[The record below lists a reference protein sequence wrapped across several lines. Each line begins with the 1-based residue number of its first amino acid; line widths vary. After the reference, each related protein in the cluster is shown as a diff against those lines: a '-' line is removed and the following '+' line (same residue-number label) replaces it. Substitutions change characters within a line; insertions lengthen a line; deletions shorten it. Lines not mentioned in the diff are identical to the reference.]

1 MIYLTYN
8 DPPSGIYNSQVI
20 DVVNY
25 MNHLEPKKVTLV
37 ALISLRKFIAN
48 KQKIKARCH
57 NALVIPMFPK
67 AAYWRLNFYSLA
79 LILLF
84 RNERTIMARGPFATN
99 LALKLKRYGFCKK
112 VIFDA
117 RGAYDA
123 ELNEYDIVQNAVV
136 KQEIKALEQAAIEQ
150 SDFKLAVSGA
160 LLHYWQE
167 HYRYAKTN
175 HVVIPCTLSHDFTA
189 FFPTE
194 EQLAERRAALSYSK
208 NDILFI
214 YSGSS
219 AGWQSFA
226 LVDEMMCHYLEKPNV
241 KLIVLS
247 DHFDPSFKVMQQF
260 KEKVTVQFVE
270 PAKVKD
276 YLYMADFGILY
287 REQSITNKVASPV
300 KFAEYL
306 NCGLKV
312 MISKN
317 LGDYSDFSN
326 FEDLN
331 FDPETMA
338 NVPYSEKLRIHELSM
353 ACYTKERFKE
363 QYLALLNL

>member
-25 MNHLEPKKVTLV
+25 MDHLKPKKVKLI
-37 ALISLRKFIAN
+37 ALISLRRFFAS
-48 KQKIKARCH
+48 KQKINQRCRH
-57 NALVIPMFPK
+57 ATVLPMFPK
-67 AAYWRLNFYSLA
+67 ATYWRLNVYTLA
-79 LILLF
+79 LVMLF
-84 RNERTIMARGPFATN
+84 HKDRTIMARGPFATN
-99 LALKLKRYGFCKK
+99 LALRLRQYGFCKK

-123 ELNEYDIVQNAVV
+123 ELNEYDIIKNEAIKREV
-136 KQEIKALEQAAIEQ
+136 KALEQRAIDKA
-150 SDFKLAVSGA
+150 DFRLAVSAA
-160 LLHYWQE
+160 LVAYWQE
-167 HYRYAKTN
+167 NYQYKKDH
-175 HVVIPCTLSHDFTA
+175 HVIIPCTLSHDFGP

-194 EQLAERRAALSYSK
+194 DQLAERRRAMGYEAD
-208 NDILFI
+208 DIIFI

-226 LVDEMMCHYLEKPNV
+226 LVDDMMCQYLQHPKV

-247 DHFDPSFKVMQQF
+247 DHFDASFKVMQLF
-260 KEKVTVQFVE
+260 KEKVSVQFVE
-270 PAKVKD
+270 PSKVKD
-276 YLYMADFGILY
+276 HLYISDYGILY
-287 REQSITNKVASPV
+287 REQSVTNKVASPV

-306 NCGLKV
+306 NAGLKV
-312 MISKN
+312 IISPN
-317 LGDYSDFSN
+317 LGDYTDFAS

-331 FDPETMA
+331 FNEAELAPM
-338 NVPYSEKLRIHELSM
+338 PYSEKLRIHQLSM

-363 QYLALLNL
+363 QYLELLHV

>member
-25 MNHLEPKKVTLV
+25 LNQIEPKKVRLIS
-37 ALISLRKFIAN
+37 LISLRKFFAN
-48 KQKIKARCH
+48 KQKITKRCH
-57 NALVIPMFPK
+57 NAMVIPMFPK

-84 RNERTIMARGPFATN
+84 RNDRTIMARGPFAAN
-99 LALKLKRYGFCKK
+99 LALKLKKYGFCKK

-123 ELNEYDIVQNAVV
+123 ELNEYDIVSDATLKQQIKELERNAID
-136 KQEIKALEQAAIEQ
+136 K
-150 SDFKLAVSGA
+150 SDFKLAVSSA
-160 LLHYWQE
+160 LLSYWQE
-167 HYRYAKTN
+167 HYQYTKTN
-175 HVVIPCTLSHDFTA
+175 HVVIPCTLSHDFSA
-189 FFPTE
+189 AFPTE
-194 EQLAERRAALSYSK
+194 EQLAERRTALGYGK

-226 LVDEMMCHYLEKPNV
+226 LVDEMMCTYLKEPNA

-247 DHFDPSFKVMQQF
+247 DHFDESFRVMQLF
-260 KEKVTVQFVE
+260 KEKVSVQFVE

-331 FDPETMA
+331 FDPETLM
-338 NVPYSEKLRIHELSM
+338 NVPYSEKVRIHELSM

-363 QYLALLNL
+363 QYVALLNL

>member
-25 MNHLEPKKVTLV
+25 MNHLQPKKVTLI
-37 ALISLRKFIAN
+37 ALISLRKFFRN
-48 KQKIKARCH
+48 KQRITARCH
-57 NALVIPMFPK
+57 NTMVLPMFPK
-67 AAYWRLNFYSLA
+67 ATYWKLNFYILA
-79 LILLF
+79 LILMF
-84 RNERTIMARGPFATN
+84 RRDRTIMARGPFATN
-99 LALKLKRYGFCKK
+99 IALKLKKYGFCKK

-123 ELNEYDIVQNAVV
+123 ELNEYDIVHDNTL
-136 KQEIKALEQAAIEQ
+136 KQQIKELERYAIDHA
-150 SDFKLAVSGA
+150 DFRLAVSGA
-160 LLHYWQE
+160 LVSYWQE
-167 HYRYAKTN
+167 SYGYTQTN
-175 HVVIPCTLSHDFTA
+175 HVIIPCTLSHDFGA
-189 FFPTE
+189 AFPTE
-194 EQLAERRAALSYSK
+194 KQLQEKRAALGYGK
-208 NDILFI
+208 DDVIFI

-226 LVDEMMCHYLEKPNV
+226 LVDEMMCQYMEDPGV

-247 DHFDPSFKVMQQF
+247 DHFDESFKVIQRF
-260 KEKVTVQFVE
+260 REKVSVQFVE
-270 PAKVKD
+270 PARVKD
-276 YLYMADFGILY
+276 YLYIADYGILF

-312 MISKN
+312 LISKN
-317 LGDYSDFSN
+317 LGDYSDFAN

-331 FDPETMA
+331 MDVENRT
-338 NVPYSEKLRIHELSM
+338 NVPYSEKIRIHELSI

-363 QYLALLNL
+363 QYISLLNL